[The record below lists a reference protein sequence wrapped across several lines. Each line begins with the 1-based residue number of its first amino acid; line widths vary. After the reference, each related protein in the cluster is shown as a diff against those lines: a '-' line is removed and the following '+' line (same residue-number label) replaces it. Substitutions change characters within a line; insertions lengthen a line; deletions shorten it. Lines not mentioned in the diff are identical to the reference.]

1 MVVLCPQLPQLSLS
15 KLTGGVI
22 NAVWNWEVVVVVVI
36 IQDSTNSVVNCLVWF
51 GLVLFKCS
59 M

>member
-1 MVVLCPQLPQLSLS
+1 VVVLCPQLPQLSLS

-51 GLVLFKCS
+51 GFV
-59 M
+59 